1 MERTFAP
8 DKKQLSKCTNQPTNL
23 YLGFFEMFTQQLTI
37 IRLDRNLFKAHSRR
51 LNLKRESPCS
61 TDFLETWQHGI
72 GRWKRRRDGRIGS
85 FAFRKLKSQNPK
97 RRARWRR
104 SEASNRRSIL
114 SKRKRGPDLLTPPA
128 SSLFHWSLRR
138 RNREVAASNRE
149 VAASKSQSTSV
160 RFRSCT
166 QASFLSKS
174 SANRPNLVKN
184 RWIEDDIRRRRAK
197 HTTKRSDKA
206 YSKSATGSFNQT
218 KPNQTPQPELLIGQ
232 SRKLKI

>member
-1 MERTFAP
+1 MKLKWVGRAV
-8 DKKQLSKCTNQPTNL
+8 SKGQS
-23 YLGFFEMFTQQLTI
+23 GS
-37 IRLDRNLFKAHSRR
+37 SRR
-51 LNLKRESPCS
+51 
-61 TDFLETWQHGI
+61 
-72 GRWKRRRDGRIGS
+72 RRGNTVLGDGNDEGTAVS
-85 FAFRKLKSQNPK
+85 VHSHSGNWNRKIQK

-114 SKRKRGPDLLTPPA
+114 SKRKREPDLLTPPA

-174 SANRPNLVKN
+174 SANRPNLVKVPSSTR
-184 RWIEDDIRRRRAK
+184 RWN
-197 HTTKRSDKA
+197 
-206 YSKSATGSFNQT
+206 G
-218 KPNQTPQPELLIGQ
+218 
-232 SRKLKI
+232 